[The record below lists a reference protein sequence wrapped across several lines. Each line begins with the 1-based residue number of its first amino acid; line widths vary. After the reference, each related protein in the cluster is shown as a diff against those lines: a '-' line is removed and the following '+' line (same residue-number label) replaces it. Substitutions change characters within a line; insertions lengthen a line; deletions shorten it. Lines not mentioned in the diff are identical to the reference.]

1 MALVMEPVSRWS
13 TSQVVDWMK
22 GLDDCLL
29 QYIKNF
35 EQEKVGGEQLLRIT
49 HQELEDLGVS
59 RIGHQELI
67 LEAVDLL
74 CALNYGLETENLKT
88 LTHKLNASAKNLQNF
103 ITGRRRGGHYDGR
116 ATRKLPND
124 FLTSVVDLIA
134 AAKSLLAWL
143 DRCYFFIRS
152 PFAAVADY
160 SMTRNNVIQLCL
172 ELTTIVQQDGT
183 VYETENKILHV
194 CKTLSGV
201 CDHIISLSSDPMVSQ
216 AAHLEVV
223 QLDNIRSTEGLGM
236 YIKSTYDGL
245 HVITGT
251 TEGSLADRCKK
262 IHAGDEV
269 IQVNHQ
275 TVVGWQLKNLV
286 NSLRSNPAGVTLTLK
301 KRPQST
307 LTSAPALLKNM
318 RWKPLALQ
326 PIIPPSP
333 SSSMATPSSTLST
346 PSRRDS
352 CTLQD
357 LFIPPPPD
365 ELYTPRDDIGNLT
378 SNCQQA
384 AEGSDSPN
392 SFMDQECRRRFPL
405 LDEDAVLYCYEYDQN
420 QGPPPVRRDSTPT
433 YGRLRPISMPVEYN
447 WVGDYEDPAKLK
459 KEIRRE
465 NSLLRYVCEDKAG
478 TEEYHTGRR
487 SSRRSRRKSE
497 KGGSPAHY
505 ALVPTLQIDM
515 LQQDSL
521 ATPTSETSSVYLT
534 FDRSSMLSR
543 SKKVK
548 LRAGSLP
555 SISKRRISCRDLGQ
569 GDCEGWLWKKKD
581 AKSYFSQ
588 KWKKYWVV
596 LKDACLYWYTNEED
610 EKAEGFVSLP
620 EFNID
625 QANECRKKFAF
636 KACHPKIKSFYFAA
650 DNMDDMNRW
659 LSRLNMAAT
668 AHSEQKSIRQD
679 HDSMGTDSNLH
690 ERHWG
695 MAHPLQDINAPLAI
709 VVLCSGFMVLVAPN
723 YKSRKI
729 YRLPTTVHVVPPSV
743 LQASP
748 FQESQ
753 HIRPPSA
760 ETIQSR
766 SPLSETQGGSV
777 SSASSPG
784 RKSANQRRSWQ
795 DLIETPLT
803 SSGLHFL
810 QTLPLDDSVFV
821 DPSRAM
827 PVELRRQSTLPA
839 QHGLPPEHYIPPTT
853 PTQPSQKPITAIG
866 RVEGLEGG
874 GVGSKHRS
882 FTLPRDSGLHAILAA
897 TNAAEHADA
906 QRYHLGRAHARD
918 TGPERE
924 RRHQADSLGYLYRAL
939 ERTSLLPVNEYR
951 SSSRLEY
958 KRSFVRRCNDPL
970 LNEKLHRLRI
980 LQNSFKDIPF
990 QEAETK
996 IIHRD
1001 V

>member
-22 GLDDCLL
+22 GLDDCLQ

-143 DRCYFFIRS
+143 DRS

-333 SSSMATPSSTLST
+333 SSSVATPSSTLST

-352 CTLQD
+352 CALQD
-357 LFIPPPPD
+357 LYIPPPPD
-365 ELYTPRDDIGNLT
+365 EPYTPREDIGNLT

-384 AEGSDSPN
+384 AKGSDSPN
-392 SFMDQECRRRFPL
+392 SFLDQECRRHFPL

-465 NSLLRYVCEDKAG
+465 NSLLRYVSEDKAG

-505 ALVPTLQIDM
+505 ALVPTLQMEM
-515 LQQDSL
+515 LQHDSL
-521 ATPTSETSSVYLT
+521 ATPPSETSSVYLVT
-534 FDRSSMLSR
+534 
-543 SKKVK
+543 
-548 LRAGSLP
+548 GSLP

-668 AHSEQKSIRQD
+668 AHSEQKRIRQD
-679 HDSMGTDSNLH
+679 HDYWSESDHEDADHMSSTPKQDS
-690 ERHWG
+690 
-695 MAHPLQDINAPLAI
+695 
-709 VVLCSGFMVLVAPN
+709 
-723 YKSRKI
+723 
-729 YRLPTTVHVVPPSV
+729 PPPPYDTYPHSTSV
-743 LQASP
+743 SLASP

-753 HIRPPSA
+753 HIRPPST

-784 RKSANQRRSWQ
+784 RKSASQRRSWQ

-821 DPSRAM
+821 DPSRAVS
-827 PVELRRQSTLPA
+827 VELRRQSTLPA
-839 QHGLPPEHYIPPTT
+839 QHGMPPEHY
-853 PTQPSQKPITAIG
+853 
-866 RVEGLEGG
+866 GLEGG
-874 GVGSKHRS
+874 VVGSKHRS
-882 FTLPRDSGLHAILAA
+882 FTLPRDSGLHAILH
-897 TNAAEHADA
+897 T
-906 QRYHLGRAHARD
+906 RRRPFSLFLP
-918 TGPERE
+918 TTSSLPSVGPERE
-924 RRHQADSLGYLYRAL
+924 RRHQADSLGDLYRAL
-939 ERTSLLPVNEYR
+939 ERTNLSPVNEHR

-980 LQNSFKDIPF
+980 LQNSFKVQLSSVHVLVCSEFSASLLQSSVSYDPS
-990 QEAETK
+990 E
-996 IIHRD
+996 IILIC
-1001 V
+1001 